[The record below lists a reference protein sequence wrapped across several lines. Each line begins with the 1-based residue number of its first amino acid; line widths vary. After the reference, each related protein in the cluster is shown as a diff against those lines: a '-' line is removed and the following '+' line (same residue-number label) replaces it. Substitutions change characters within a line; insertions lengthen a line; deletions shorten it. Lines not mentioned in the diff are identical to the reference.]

1 MTSLSRPCPRFEVS
15 REREQI
21 MGDIGPNKR
30 GIEFEPLPQETQP
43 EPIPAAE
50 PVPEREPEKV
60 PA

>member
-1 MTSLSRPCPRFEVS
+1 
-15 REREQI
+15 

-43 EPIPAAE
+43 EPVPVAE